1 MGHQLDRHCTACCTA
16 LPRLVPDRQLTMPN
30 TARSTRSQGSRL
42 SSKRSN
48 YKLLSKTSEV
58 DETLFA
64 TQPKGRPRSN
74 QGQNSYV
81 SKDMMASFAD
91 ASVIGDAELR
101 RLKEASV
108 VRTHLMEQQDA
119 EQAKSDKDKTMAVAK
134 ARKDKILAME
144 EERKKKEAKSDLE
157 MESIEKDKHQLSRA
171 DFLVDEQRDDVKK
184 MNQYVKYAKCA
195 AIRDAQLEEK
205 KSLQRQQ
212 EEGDMYMDQ
221 QMEEEREHAVE
232 LYEQREHQRHID
244 RIHGKEVI
252 CEQISARE
260 RERLLQQGILEQER
274 DAMLRQLER
283 LKEEDMLKQEMKKG
297 AAKKLMEEVSGSNSQ
312 MTKLKELK
320 RQKER
325 QEDARI
331 AQYLKD
337 KAKREQEHQEM
348 LDQVA
353 ADKEAECAALRAQQ
367 EKETD
372 KKAELDALRAKR
384 AMEQYER
391 DWRQKER
398 ITIEKQKRQN
408 KMLSE
413 ARTQQ
418 KKEKERRLE
427 HVAKSERE
435 EFDRILKVQRDAAAV
450 ESEKERQK
458 EDAKVSW
465 RNDLITQIDKNA
477 SETRQARLTYLEEG
491 RKLRKEIT
499 KEKAHLERIKDRKI
513 EELQNMGI
521 PDKYLIE
528 LASHKIDF

>member
-1 MGHQLDRHCTACCTA
+1 MAT
-16 LPRLVPDRQLTMPN
+16 
-30 TARSTRSQGSRL
+30 TARSGGSRGSRL

-64 TQPKGRPRSN
+64 STAPKGRPRSQ
-74 QGQNSYV
+74 QGQSSYV
-81 SKDMMASFAD
+81 SKEMMATFGD
-91 ASVIGDAELR
+91 AVVIGNSELH
-101 RLKEASV
+101 RLKDAAT
-108 VRTHLMEQQDA
+108 VRTHEMEQA
-119 EQAKSDKDKTMAVAK
+119 AAAWAKSEKDKAQGVAK

-144 EERKKKEAKSDLE
+144 IERKKKEAKSDLE
-157 MESIEKDKHQLSRA
+157 IEGIEKDQHQLSRA

-184 MNQYVKYAKCA
+184 MNQFVKYAKCA

-212 EEGDMYMDQ
+212 EEEDMYMDAS
-221 QMEEEREHAVE
+221 MEEERQRAVE
-232 LYEQREHQRHID
+232 LYEQREKQRQVD

-252 CEQISARE
+252 CEQIAARE
-260 RERLLQQGILEQER
+260 RDRLTQQGILEQER
-274 DAMLRQLER
+274 DAMLRCLER
-283 LKEEDMLKQEMKKG
+283 LKEEDLLKQEMKKG
-297 AAKKLMEEVSGSNSQ
+297 AAKKLMAEVAVSNAQ

-320 RQKER
+320 RQREKE
-325 QEDARI
+325 EDARI
-331 AQYLKD
+331 AQYLQD

-348 LDQVA
+348 LDRAA

-398 ITIEKQKRQN
+398 SAIEKQKRQN
-408 KMLSE
+408 SMLSE

-427 HVAKSERE
+427 YVAKAERE

-450 ESEKERQK
+450 EFEKERQK
-458 EDAKVSW
+458 EEAKTSW
-465 RNDLITQIDKNA
+465 RNDLIKQIDKNQGE
-477 SETRQARLTYLEEG
+477 SRQARAQYLEEG
-491 RKLRKEIT
+491 RKLRKEIS
-499 KEKAHLERIKDRKI
+499 KEKAHLEKIKERKI
-513 EELQNMGI
+513 QELQHMGI
-521 PDKYLIE
+521 PDKYLLE
-528 LASHKIDF
+528 LARHKIDF

>member
-1 MGHQLDRHCTACCTA
+1 
-16 LPRLVPDRQLTMPN
+16 
-30 TARSTRSQGSRL
+30 
-42 SSKRSN
+42 
-48 YKLLSKTSEV
+48 
-58 DETLFA
+58 
-64 TQPKGRPRSN
+64 
-74 QGQNSYV
+74 
-81 SKDMMASFAD
+81 MMSSFAD
-91 ASVIGDAELR
+91 ASVIGEAEFQ

-108 VRTHLMEQQDA
+108 VRTHQMEVTAADVA
-119 EQAKSDKDKTMAVAK
+119 RHEKDKAAAVAK

-144 EERKKKEAKSDLE
+144 VERKKKEAKSDLE
-157 MESIEKDKHQLSRA
+157 LESIEKDKHQLSRA

-205 KSLQRQQ
+205 KALQRQQ
-212 EEGDMYMDQ
+212 EEEDLFMDQ
-221 QMEEEREHAVE
+221 QMEEERGNAVD

-252 CEQISARE
+252 CEQIKARE
-260 RERLLQQGILEQER
+260 RERLIQQGILEQER

-283 LKEEDMLKQEMKKG
+283 LKEEDMLKQELKKT
-297 AAKKLMEEVSGSNSQ
+297 AAKKLMEEVGTSNSQ

-325 QEDARI
+325 EEDARI
-331 AQYLKD
+331 NQYLKD

-348 LDQVA
+348 LERVA
-353 ADKEAECAALRAQQ
+353 AEKEAECALLRAQQ

-372 KKAELDALRAKR
+372 KKSELDALRAKR
-384 AMEQYER
+384 ATEQYER

-398 ITIEKQKRQN
+398 VTIDKQMRQN
-408 KMLSE
+408 KILSE

-418 KKEKERRLE
+418 KREKERRLE
-427 HVAKSERE
+427 TVAKSERE

-450 ESEKERQK
+450 EAEKERQK

-477 SETRQARLTYLEEG
+477 SETRQARLSYLEEG
-491 RKLRKEIT
+491 RKLRKEIS

-528 LASHKIDF
+528 VASHKIDF

>member
-212 EEGDMYMDQ
+212 EEEDMLMDH
-221 QMEEEREHAVE
+221 QMEEEREHAVG
-232 LYEQREHQRHID
+232 LYEQREHQRHLD

-252 CEQISARE
+252 TEQIAARE
-260 RERLLQQGILEQER
+260 RERLLQQGLLEQER

-283 LKEEDMLKQEMKKG
+283 LKEEDMLKAEIRKE
-297 AAKKLMEEVSGSNSQ
+297 AAKKLMEEVAVSNTQ

-320 RQKER
+320 RQKEKDEDQRRRRIRRQSWMLSVLSEQWSRQSVTGARRSALQSRSSSPRTKCCLR
-325 QEDARI
+325 QE
-331 AQYLKD
+331 LN
-337 KAKREQEHQEM
+337 KR
-348 LDQVA
+348 
-353 ADKEAECAALRAQQ
+353 
-367 EKETD
+367 
-372 KKAELDALRAKR
+372 KR
-384 AMEQYER
+384 RR
-391 DWRQKER
+391 D
-398 ITIEKQKRQN
+398 
-408 KMLSE
+408 
-413 ARTQQ
+413 
-418 KKEKERRLE
+418 
-427 HVAKSERE
+427 
-435 EFDRILKVQRDAAAV
+435 D
-450 ESEKERQK
+450 
-458 EDAKVSW
+458 
-465 RNDLITQIDKNA
+465 
-477 SETRQARLTYLEEG
+477 
-491 RKLRKEIT
+491 
-499 KEKAHLERIKDRKI
+499 
-513 EELQNMGI
+513 
-521 PDKYLIE
+521 
-528 LASHKIDF
+528 

>member
-212 EEGDMYMDQ
+212 EEEDMLMDH
-221 QMEEEREHAVE
+221 QMEEEREHAVG
-232 LYEQREHQRHID
+232 LYEQREHQRHLD

-252 CEQISARE
+252 TEQIAARE
-260 RERLLQQGILEQER
+260 RERLLQQGLLEQER

-283 LKEEDMLKQEMKKG
+283 LKEEAMLKAEIRKE
-297 AAKKLMEEVSGSNSQ
+297 AAKKLMEEVAVSNTQ

-320 RQKER
+320 RQKEKD
-325 QEDARI
+325 EDQRI
-331 AQYLKD
+331 AQYLQD
-337 KAKREQEHQEM
+337 KAAREQAHQEA
-348 LDQVA
+348 LDRA
-353 ADKEAECAALRAQQ
+353 AAEREAECAALRAQQ

-384 AMEQYER
+384 AMEQAER

-398 ITIEKQKRQN
+398 ASIQKQQSQN
-408 KMLSE
+408 KMLSQ

-427 HVAKSERE
+427 TVAKSERN
-435 EFDRILKVQRDAAAV
+435 EFDRILKGQRDSAAV
-450 ESEKERQK
+450 EEEKECQK
-458 EDAKVSW
+458 QEAKAEW
-465 RNDLITQIDKNA
+465 RNDLIKQIDKNSA
-477 SETRQARLTYLEEG
+477 EARQGRLAYLEEG
-491 RKLRKEIT
+491 RKLRKEIQ
-499 KEKAHLERIKDRKI
+499 KEKGHL
-513 EELQNMGI
+513 
-521 PDKYLIE
+521 
-528 LASHKIDF
+528 

>member
-1 MGHQLDRHCTACCTA
+1 MI
-16 LPRLVPDRQLTMPN
+16 
-30 TARSTRSQGSRL
+30 SR
-42 SSKRSN
+42 N
-48 YKLLSKTSEV
+48 SEV

-64 TQPKGRPRSN
+64 SQTKGRPRS
-74 QGQNSYV
+74 QTMGASYV
-81 SKDMMASFAD
+81 SKDMMSSIANSLVVGQSEFDRLKD
-91 ASVIGDAELR
+91 ASI
-101 RLKEASV
+101 
-108 VRTHLMEQQDA
+108 VRTHEMEQQAAAHARAAQD
-119 EQAKSDKDKTMAVAK
+119 QKFAVAK

-144 EERKKKEAKSDLE
+144 VERKKKEAKSDLE
-157 MESIEKDKHQLSRA
+157 IEAIEKEKHQLSRA

-205 KSLQRQQ
+205 KSLQRQN
-212 EEGDMYMDQ
+212 EEEEMYLDS
-221 QMEEEREHAVE
+221 QMEEERIKAVE
-232 LYEQREHQRHID
+232 LYEQREQQRHVD
-244 RIHGKEVI
+244 RVHGKEVI
-252 CEQISARE
+252 CEQIAGRE
-260 RERLLQQGILEQER
+260 RERLVQQGVLEQER

-283 LKEEDMLKQEMKKG
+283 LKEEDLLKQEMKKE
-297 AAKKLMEEVSGSNSQ
+297 AAKKLMEEVAESNSQ

-320 RQKER
+320 RQRER
-325 QEDARI
+325 EEDARI

-337 KAKREQEHQEM
+337 KARREQEHQEQ
-348 LDQVA
+348 LDRA
-353 ADKEAECAALRAQQ
+353 AAEKEAECAALRAQQ

-398 ITIEKQKRQN
+398 AAISKQKRQN
-408 KMLSE
+408 QMLSE

-450 ESEKERQK
+450 EAEKERQK
-458 EDAKVSW
+458 EDAKVVW
-465 RNDLITQIDKNA
+465 RNDLIQQIDKNA
-477 SETRQARLTYLEEG
+477 SETRQSRLTYLEEG
-491 RKLRKEIT
+491 RKLRKEIA
-499 KEKAHLERIKDRKI
+499 KENQHLEKIKDRKL
-513 EELQNMGI
+513 EELGEMGI

-528 LASHKIDF
+528 LARHKIDF